1 MFGAFPLDMSQYKSL
16 FGGSRIPQKQKDWL
30 YHCGDSKH
38 FIVLRGGQ
46 IYAVDLF
53 DKDGTIAPS
62 EQIHACLS
70 TILGEQSS
78 CESENCVGSLTSLGR
93 DQWAEAR
100 SELFAIGQNAVN
112 LTLIDS
118 ALFAVCLDTEKSD
131 DPRRLVQGLLVGD
144 DASNRWF
151 DKCFQLIVDAN
162 GMATINFEHSW
173 GDGVAVLRLMEESFR
188 DANRN
193 HFVEPKQLFFADF
206 TLSES
211 LRQKI
216 KDAQEKHIA
225 VGSRLRIGTAEYFGM
240 NRKFIK
246 RSKLSP
252 DSIMQLAVQLAF
264 YKLFNEFVPT
274 YESCSTAAFLK
285 GRTECV
291 RSATC
296 ATRDAV
302 LAVENGQ
309 GDLAELLKKCSAVH
323 SQMIK
328 EAATELFNSDVY
340 QYMNRFVISTSTLAT
355 ETVVLGGFGPVVSDG
370 FGIAYNVVPAKMGA
384 VILSYNGQRDAT
396 IFADALL
403 ESLDILKNTIEKKL
417 LI

>member
-1 MFGAFPLDMSQYKSL
+1 M
-16 FGGSRIPQKQKDWL
+16 
-30 YHCGDSKH
+30 
-38 FIVLRGGQ
+38 
-46 IYAVDLF
+46 
-53 DKDGTIAPS
+53 
-62 EQIHACLS
+62 
-70 TILGEQSS
+70 
-78 CESENCVGSLTSLGR
+78 
-93 DQWAEAR
+93 
-100 SELFAIGQNAVN
+100 
-112 LTLIDS
+112 
-118 ALFAVCLDTEKSD
+118 
-131 DPRRLVQGLLVGD
+131 
-144 DASNRWF
+144 
-151 DKCFQLIVDAN
+151 IVDAN

-173 GDGVAVLRLMEESFR
+173 GDGVAILRLMEESF
-188 DANRN
+188 
-193 HFVEPKQLFFADF
+193 HF

-216 KDAQEKHIA
+216 KDAQEKHVA

-264 YKLFNEFVPT
+264 YKLFNEF
-274 YESCSTAAFLK
+274 

-296 ATRDAV
+296 ATRDTV

-340 QYMNRFVISTSTLAT
+340 QYMNQFVISTSTLAT
-355 ETVVLGGFGPVVSDG
+355 ETVVLGGFGPVVPDG